1 MSDVTVL
8 GLGLMGSALARA
20 YLNAGH
26 VVTVWNRSEEK
37 TEPLVADGAAG
48 ASDIAT
54 AVTASQVILIC
65 VDNYAVT
72 QSFLDTEDLAS
83 QLTGRVIV
91 QLSTGTP
98 SGASKAATWF
108 KERGADYI
116 DGEILALPEEI
127 GSEGAQILLA
137 GPELVYERIKPLL
150 QCLGGDLRYFGENVR
165 APSTLNLGWLCQRFG
180 MMLGAIHGAN
190 ICQSESVGIDEYA
203 SLFHEND
210 RVHLLARTI
219 HSQKYTSPSVTVR
232 TWRAVLERIQNQ
244 AGEAGINGDFPEFAA
259 RILDQAVIEGYA
271 EEDVAAL
278 FKLF

>member
-20 YLNAGH
+20 YLHAGH

-37 TEPLVADGAAG
+37 TEPLVADGAEG

-54 AVTASQVILIC
+54 AVTASRVILIC

-72 QSFLDTEDLAS
+72 QSFLNTEDIAS

-98 SGASKAATWF
+98 SGAREAATWF

-127 GSEGAQILLA
+127 GSEEAQILLA
-137 GPELVYERIKPLL
+137 GPELAYDRIKPL
-150 QCLGGDLRYFGENVR
+150 QHV
-165 APSTLNLGWLCQRFG
+165 P
-180 MMLGAIHGAN
+180 
-190 ICQSESVGIDEYA
+190 
-203 SLFHEND
+203 
-210 RVHLLARTI
+210 
-219 HSQKYTSPSVTVR
+219 
-232 TWRAVLERIQNQ
+232 
-244 AGEAGINGDFPEFAA
+244 
-259 RILDQAVIEGYA
+259 
-271 EEDVAAL
+271 
-278 FKLF
+278 